1 MKVYIHNYDRNLERE
16 IEHLKRFGLSEHNEK
31 LILDFYHYNYSRD
44 ISKPRMMRQINSLK
58 YGARFVKKDFE
69 KATAKDFQDYIT
81 LRKDQGKATA
91 TIDTDKEIFKTFYKW
106 LEAGKYF
113 EAVSW
118 MRSRKKKSD
127 KLPENLLTQ
136 EDIKEM
142 EKKTNHPRDKALL
155 TVLWETG
162 ARVGELGTLQMKNVV
177 FDDMGCKLLVN
188 GKTGMRRVRIINSAP
203 ALLEWINQHPDRN
216 NPEAFVWV
224 NRIKG
229 FGIMMSHRAIMKTL
243 KLIGKRAGIRK
254 PVNPHHFRHSRATYM
269 AQFLMEA
276 QMKEYFGWCQNSDMA
291 AQYVHLSGKQVDD
304 AILRMHGLKE
314 PDKKEDIL
322 KNRPCP
328 RCKTLNDH
336 NNQYCEKCWLPLT
349 EQALSEMDETQE
361 SEQESLVSLMKLL
374 EFAGNNP
381 VKVKQALAILQ
392 HDGGARKWA

>member
-1 MKVYIHNYDRNLERE
+1 MKLYIHDYDRNLERE
-16 IEHLKRFGLSEHNEK
+16 IENLKRFGLSEHNKE
-31 LILDFYHYNYSRD
+31 LILEFYRYNYSRD

-69 KATAKDFQDYIT
+69 KATAKDFQEYIAF
-81 LRKDQGKATA
+81 RKEQGRATA

-106 LEAGKYF
+106 LDNGKYF
-113 EAVSW
+113 EVVEW
-118 MRSRKKKSD
+118 MRSRKKKSN

-142 EKKTNHPRDKALL
+142 EKKANNPRDKAFL

-162 ARVGELGTLQMKNVV
+162 ARVGELGTLQLKNVV
-177 FDDMGCKLLVN
+177 FDEMGCKILVN
-188 GKTGMRRVRIINSAP
+188 GKTGMRRIRIINSAP
-203 ALLEWINQHPDRN
+203 SLLEWINQHPNRS

-224 NRIKG
+224 NRIKR
-229 FGIMMSHRAIMKTL
+229 FGILMTHRSIMRML
-243 KLIGKRAGIRK
+243 KLLGLRAGIKK

-269 AQFLMEA
+269 SQFLTEA
-276 QMKEYFGWCQNSDMA
+276 QMKEYFGWCQNSDMV

-322 KNRPCP
+322 KNRSCP

-336 NNQYCEKCWLPLT
+336 NNKYCEKCWLPLT
-349 EQALSEMDETQE
+349 EQAANELDEIQE
-361 SEQESLVSLMKLL
+361 QDQNGIISLMKLMEL
-374 EFAGNNP
+374 VENNP
-381 VKVKQALAILQ
+381 VKVRQALTLLKQEAK
-392 HDGGARKWA
+392 GGF